1 MLYNVFRPEEVNR
14 AAEDVTLEQLEFG
27 MEYDEDLEEE
37 DLPVCMGTV
46 KISTEEDCRE
56 LPELPICLV
65 FLKQILTLADYARLA
80 CKECGSSSEIHNN
93 FIGSAL
99 YLKWVCTIFIFFF
112 FHCKFP
118 NPFMF

>member
-37 DLPVCMGTV
+37 DLPVCIGTV

-65 FLKQILTLADYARLA
+65 FLKQNLTLAEYARLA
-80 CKECGSSSEIHNN
+80 CKE
-93 FIGSAL
+93 
-99 YLKWVCTIFIFFF
+99 
-112 FHCKFP
+112 
-118 NPFMF
+118 